1 VNERLTAALAD
12 RYRIERELGQG
23 GMATVYLA
31 EDVKHHRNVALKVL
45 KPELAAVLGA
55 ERFLAEI
62 ETTANLQHPHIL
74 PLFDSGEADSFL
86 YYVMPFVEGE
96 SLRDRLER
104 EHQLPV
110 DDALAIAQKVASAL
124 QYAHEQGV
132 VHRDIKPANI
142 LLARGEPLVADFGI
156 ALAVSQAG
164 GGRITETGLS
174 LGTPHYMSPEQA
186 SGERSLDPRS
196 DVYALA
202 CVLYEMLTGQP
213 PFGGSSAQAVL
224 ARILTGDPERP
235 TAHRRSV
242 PPQVEAAVLRGL
254 ERLPADR
261 FRSAAD
267 FAAALRAPAAAT
279 TRATAAGSAPG
290 PVSGIEAG
298 DQVVA
303 TDPTSG
309 QLRRLLPWAVTALAV
324 VAAGASWIVRGGG
337 PAGRGMTVELEPPQG
352 AAFAEFAFAALS
364 PDGTRLAFVGLR
376 PTGGRVLWI
385 RDLATGRADSLHATS
400 GAQSPFWSADGRSLG
415 YVARGALWRIEA
427 DGTGSRGLCDTRDGG
442 GSWSTKGVILF
453 TRNGHPVTVSE
464 DGGPCEPVGGIWTD
478 STRTIVRPTWLPD
491 GKHFAGQTGSLGGN
505 VVVSDVAGETPRTL
519 VPDAGDVHFVA
530 PDIVV
535 FARPGTGGYDVA
547 AQRFD
552 PGKLALVGTPTTLA
566 RDVRAA
572 GAITSYTVSASAVAY
587 LHAWRTDRGPLVAD
601 SRGVVVDSIGQSG
614 TWTLRR
620 ARSHA
625 TLVLGGN
632 GLWQYDLARG
642 TPLALKPSEYA
653 VFPVWS
659 PGDSLLA
666 VGAVSPEC
674 GVKVMRLGTGS
685 DTMIV
690 RSYSTSPTAS
700 QCLTVPTDWT
710 SDGRFVVLNLQPVAS
725 PDHGEIWTYEVATGK
740 LEKLLSLD
748 GTASAGVVSPDLR
761 WLAYVSDETGELQVY
776 LRPFRR
782 AGAPMRV
789 SADGGGTPRWEADGR
804 HLFYITPDGRI
815 MRVAVPAGPD
825 LHPGTPELLFRAPR
839 WSMRLFADQAG
850 GQQLTTPYDVS
861 PDGQTFYVRQRTEET
876 AAATLVLNWQAL
888 LGGGDDK

>member
-1 VNERLTAALAD
+1 MTERLAAALAD

-31 EDVKHHRNVALKVL
+31 EDLKHHRKVALKVL

-267 FAAALRAPAAAT
+267 FAAALRAS
-279 TRATAAGSAPG
+279 AAGATLGVTPAGRGGDVGAGVAEGARAAPARAR
-290 PVSGIEAG
+290 SI
-298 DQVVA
+298 
-303 TDPTSG
+303 
-309 QLRRLLPWAVTALAV
+309 RRFLPWALTGLAV
-324 VAAGASWIVRGGG
+324 VVAAASWIVRGGG
-337 PAGRGMTVELEPPQG
+337 PVGGTMTVALEPPQG
-352 AAFAEFAFAALS
+352 SVFAEFAFAALS

-376 PTGGRVLWI
+376 PSGGRVLWI
-385 RDLATGRADSLHATS
+385 RDLATGEADSLHATS

-415 YVARGALWRIEA
+415 YMARGSLWRIEA
-427 DGTGSRGLCDTRDGG
+427 DGTGSRGLCDTPDGG

-453 TRNGHPVTVSE
+453 TRNGHPMTVSA
-464 DGGPCEPVGGIWTD
+464 DGGTCAPVGGIWSDT
-478 STRTIVRPTWLPD
+478 TRTIRGTEWLPD
-491 GKHFAGQTGSLGGN
+491 GTHFAGVSGGA
-505 VVVSDVAGETPRTL
+505 VVVSGVGGEVPVPL
-519 VPDAGDVHFVA
+519 IPDARDVRFVA

-535 FARPGTGGYDVA
+535 FAKPSTVGSDVA

-572 GAITSYTVSASAVAY
+572 GAITSFAVSAGALAY
-587 LHAWRTDRGPLVAD
+587 LHAWRTDRGPLVVD
-601 SRGVVVDSIGQSG
+601 SRGGVVDSIVQSG

-620 ARSHA
+620 ARSHP
-625 TLVLGGN
+625 TLALGGQ

-642 TPLALKPSEYA
+642 TALALRSSEYA

-666 VGAVSPEC
+666 VGGVSPDC
-674 GVKVMRLGTGS
+674 GVKVMRLGAGS

-690 RSYSTSPTAS
+690 ATRATAVTAS
-700 QCLTVPTDWT
+700 DCLTVPTDWT
-710 SDGRFVVLNLQPVAS
+710 SDGRFVVLNFHPAAS
-725 PDHGEIWTYEVATGK
+725 PDHGEIWTYEVATGE
-740 LEKLLSLD
+740 LEKLLSVT

-782 AGAPMRV
+782 AGAPVRV

-815 MRVAVPAGPD
+815 MRVAVPAGPG

-888 LGGGDDK
+888 LEGRASAR